1 MQGGVCTHIHA
12 CTQSGTPTHVHTGE
26 YGVRTPGQ
34 MTVVL
39 GAQKHLLG
47 DGGAPVGEGLA
58 AHQGRRSFSP

>member
-1 MQGGVCTHIHA
+1 
-12 CTQSGTPTHVHTGE
+12 
-26 YGVRTPGQ
+26 

-47 DGGAPVGEGLA
+47 DEGAPVGEGLA